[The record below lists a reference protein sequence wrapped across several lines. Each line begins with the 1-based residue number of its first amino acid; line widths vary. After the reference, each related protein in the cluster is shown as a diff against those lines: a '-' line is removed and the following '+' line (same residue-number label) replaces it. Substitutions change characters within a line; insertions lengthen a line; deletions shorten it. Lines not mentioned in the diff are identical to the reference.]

1 MQSQVLPQLLKAAST
16 STMGSKHAA
25 AIMYGKRLLAI
36 DTNCSLPAG
45 QLVDVAA
52 TVIAHD
58 RVTQHHS
65 HRHLSAKCASS
76 NTHKQYT
83 QTSKSVQPQQTS
95 FGQLYQRYQGFEE
108 GSKQSSRQESLQQCV
123 QCTRCEK
130 HSQTKEDYQA
140 YGLCISTT
148 CRGECLGA
156 L

>member
-58 RVTQHHS
+58 RAASCQS
-65 HRHLSAKCASS
+65 QRHTISTTVDKNKL
-76 NTHKQYT
+76 
-83 QTSKSVQPQQTS
+83 QTP
-95 FGQLYQRYQGFEE
+95 FNQLYQRYQGFQE
-108 GSKQSSRQESLQQCV
+108 GSNQCV
-123 QCTRCEK
+123 QWTRCEK
-130 HSQTKEDYQA
+130 HSQAKEDYQA
-140 YGLCISTT
+140 YGTCISAS
-148 CRGECLGA
+148 CRGECLGS

>member
-52 TVIAHD
+52 TVIAAE
-58 RVTQHHS
+58 RATSSHS
-65 HRHLSAKCASS
+65 RRHSFSKCTSS
-76 NTHKQYT
+76 NTHKQHK
-83 QTSKSVQPQQTS
+83 QTVKLHTP
-95 FGQLYQRYQGFEE
+95 FNQLYQRYQGFEK
-108 GSKQSSRQESLQQCV
+108 SCVRHQSRQNIYQQSINR
-123 QCTRCEK
+123 TRCEK
-130 HSQTKEDYQA
+130 HSQAQEDYQA
-140 YGLCISTT
+140 YGTCISSS

>member
-58 RVTQHHS
+58 RAAQS
-65 HRHLSAKCASS
+65 QSQRHVHGNSVKDKL
-76 NTHKQYT
+76 
-83 QTSKSVQPQQTS
+83 QTP
-95 FGQLYQRYQGFEE
+95 FNQLYQRYQGFEE
-108 GSKQSSRQESLQQCV
+108 GSKHSSVQQSV
-123 QCTRCEK
+123 QWTRCEK
-130 HSQTKEDYQA
+130 HSQAKEEYQA
-140 YGLCISTT
+140 YGTCISAT
-148 CRGECLGA
+148 CRGECLGT